1 MSWRLE
7 QYYVLNTCYLY
18 SLRNN
23 TVKSLKYSTQRRFI
37 SKRQYTMASTHS
49 GAPAAISEI
58 EETMARI
65 RSHKG
70 VEGIL
75 IMTKE
80 GEKQN
85 NGIIL
90 NSFLYYWTGVY
101 FAVRAVIEIRNGRTA
116 NTSNNILGL
125 KNDRIY
131 CGINCDSTLFI
142 PCHTSTLHIRW
153 PSVEP

>member
-1 MSWRLE
+1 
-7 QYYVLNTCYLY
+7 
-18 SLRNN
+18 
-23 TVKSLKYSTQRRFI
+23 
-37 SKRQYTMASTHS
+37 MASTHS

-90 NSFLYYWTGVY
+90 NSFLYY
-101 FAVRAVIEIRNGRTA
+101 
-116 NTSNNILGL
+116 
-125 KNDRIY
+125 
-131 CGINCDSTLFI
+131 
-142 PCHTSTLHIRW
+142 
-153 PSVEP
+153 